1 MMTGK
6 GEPASMPD
14 SELSPSTGELA
25 PDMTPALVEALRE
38 GDAKAGR
45 VLADT
50 YRVAMVRFC
59 RGYLGRIEDAEDA
72 AQDIFCKVI
81 AARDVPEHFR
91 AWLYRIA
98 RNHCLNL
105 VRNRHRRRD
114 HAALPVGDDVDAELT
129 GQLTRMLRVEMGARV
144 KEALALLPDNTAE
157 ALRMRYVEGL
167 SRQEIA
173 DVLELRESVVKSRLF
188 EGLKIVRSR
197 LAELHAS
204 GASTDGG

>member
-1 MMTGK
+1 MTGK
-6 GEPASMPD
+6 GEPASAPD
-14 SELSPSTGELA
+14 AAPAASAVETA
-25 PDMTPALVEALRE
+25 PDMTPALVEALRA

-50 YRVAMVRFC
+50 YRVAIVRFC
-59 RGYLGRIEDAEDA
+59 RGYLGSIEDAEDA
-72 AQDIFCKVI
+72 AQDIFYKVI
-81 AARDVPEHFR
+81 AARDVPGHFR

-114 HAALPVGDDVDAELT
+114 HAALAAGDDVDAELT

-144 KEALALLPDNTAE
+144 KEALALLPDSTAE

-173 DVLELRESVVKSRLF
+173 DVLDLRESVVKSRLF
-188 EGLKIVRSR
+188 EGLKIVRTR
-197 LAELHAS
+197 LVELQAP
-204 GASTDGG
+204 GASTDAT